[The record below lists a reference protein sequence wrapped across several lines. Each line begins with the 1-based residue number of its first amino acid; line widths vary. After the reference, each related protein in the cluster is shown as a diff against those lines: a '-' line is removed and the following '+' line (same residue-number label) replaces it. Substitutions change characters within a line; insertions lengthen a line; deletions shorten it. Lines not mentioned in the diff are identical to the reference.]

1 MQRKV
6 NRKLGFH
13 RSIDSSRDKMRQ
25 CSMRYTIQN
34 EVASHINAW
43 PARCRT
49 YMQFMHKYGEWN
61 SQDNENESSKQRKQ
75 TEFP

>member
-49 YMQFMHKYGEWN
+49 YMHKYGEWN